1 MIFVAVIKKGNYIK
15 QIIFVTVTKKKKGP
29 LYDLNQIKFVQ
40 SQTIII
46 SVVKIAL
53 LLIQYV

>member
-29 LYDLNQIKFVQ
+29 LYDLNLIKFVQ
-40 SQTIII
+40 S
-46 SVVKIAL
+46 
-53 LLIQYV
+53 